1 MGKASDKKTINV
13 VNRGVWKSSHNDKGK
28 LCISHECRAYSMAK
42 VDMMLSLSDDSQL
55 VVSTQYELPS
65 TALRMESIYI
75 CHHSNLFDM
84 SDLSPGF
91 VWDCASCRTSLV
103 KLTKPRTPEVI
114 VAAATRYLG
123 RRSWPKQNCYEDW
136 LYQGRFWADHMS

>member
-1 MGKASDKKTINV
+1 MLSTGESGDAHSTI
-13 VNRGVWKSSHNDKGK
+13 KMSSVCLMNAEPTQW
-28 LCISHECRAYSMAK
+28 LRLT
-42 VDMMLSLSDDSQL
+42 VDIILSLSNDSQL
-55 VVSTQYELPS
+55 VACTQYELPS
-65 TALRMESIYI
+65 TAPRMESIYI

-114 VAAATRYLG
+114 VAAATQYLG